1 MTNWTCRHC
10 RHWQQKLMKQM
21 VIHCHRRRMHPLAP
35 MVHLTTIGVNGYRHW
50 HHWSPL
56 APSKWRQWRHQM
68 TMSWYWSGSPSK
80 GRGAIVDKGNDS
92 INGHNGD
99 SMAPMVIHWLT
110 VATMASLV
118 PMVTMVR
125 VWVRVRIGRIIA
137 IATIA
142 LIGTNGTICDPL
154 FVWSTFVPR
163 VVRCHLY

>member
-1 MTNWTCRHC
+1 
-10 RHWQQKLMKQM
+10 
-21 VIHCHRRRMHPLAP
+21 
-35 MVHLTTIGVNGYRHW
+35 
-50 HHWSPL
+50 
-56 APSKWRQWRHQM
+56 
-68 TMSWYWSGSPSK
+68 
-80 GRGAIVDKGNDS
+80 
-92 INGHNGD
+92 
-99 SMAPMVIHWLT
+99 MAPMVIHWLT

-118 PMVTMVR
+118 PMVTIVR